1 MADQENQNVENQEVN
16 QSTENQDGST
26 DQPIVSDEENLDGY
40 VRDFDPNIVFH
51 NVELGTAVN
60 ITLDDL
66 SLKRMKEQQTTLL
79 HLNYGEEDIDQK
91 GLITYP
97 SKEEI
102 YAAIGNI
109 AADDGKFKRPKI
121 ISPTNKDKDWRGKLE
136 ATPWDDFG
144 NGIDHIKTVWTVWSS
159 LGTTTI
165 EITPEVAELTGRPMN
180 EAFISTGMFRGEY
193 VNIRVDYYGS
203 DGTRLAGIPV
213 RVMVFPIS
221 VVVDDQPNIK
231 YYSDKEE
238 MTLEIDFNR
247 DTMFSC
253 NIEECTHHRSRFS
266 LIKKNAP
273 DYIHQMLE
281 SDGVDNIIDYHP
293 LLKDG
298 EDEYDNLNSN
308 FRARPLDKY
317 GISFTGFGELEPDT
331 DYLIMVAV
339 STMLEGE
346 ELWGNERIFT
356 FNISRGVLV
365 PAPRFQFPTPNT
377 LEIDFYGCFRVEPLK
392 IINNSI
398 HLGTVVQVATDENF
412 KNIVF
417 TKMGSKFG
425 ERMNLGGDFTKYE
438 GNPLAKR
445 YKDKLNKDYAEGVF
459 IYPLDFEDWAGKV
472 VYIRAKSI
480 LTNFTEDRTNKPL
493 VTTYAEK
500 AWSENLTQGEFL
512 EFEPIESDWS
522 APVVFSL
529 AEVKAHT
536 PKLRFYNRDDS
547 VFESHVV
554 KSCEPHGSSDSKYV
568 FYYDTDGWGYYN
580 EEGEFVDD
588 YPTYPLTDY
597 KVRLVLVQR
606 PLKYQEHV
614 KRKNNEELIEWFKE
628 QKYIS
633 PVEPNLYSILSSED
647 NYLFNGNYDY
657 DVETEY
663 LKVSNFDLII
673 KKSYTGVR
681 GYLLMIFNRMGKEL
695 KMTVNPLTFVSQEYV
710 RDNLTM
716 TFVDLVNGGS
726 GSNGP
731 RRQLMDRNIPDT
743 NLLKQL
749 TPVARVK
756 TNLLGEEAR
765 LEELAKRPGAIPMAH
780 THGHWKLFAVP
791 KGVTDVS
798 QGTLMWEQR
807 SRFNKFVL
815 GGTLDLMYDRED
827 LPDFK
832 TPDTTDDGDVEIPE
846 PSNTLVVPPPTETQF
861 TNFAEEDN
869 ENVLTNFKRT
879 FLDNSSINYGRIVL
893 GDKILTPVFLMHCNI
908 ASGDSSPF
916 LFVGRNT
923 GYIAFSLSSYGPNV
937 NSGSVEI
944 SIFKDS
950 RWHQYK
956 ITDINTDPNMIY
968 VNQKI
973 QINDKRFDI
982 IDTERTYNNSRL
994 YWGMYGCS
1002 SSGLRDLQLG
1012 SSDNSYRD
1020 SKPLGCHDLSNT
1032 SGGTVGPDGHKW
1044 LYREY
1049 NSKTVQV
1056 YHGCITLSTG
1066 IFENR
1071 TYPLDGWPYY
1081 QMKNTVD
1088 RDKTAILKGGRIG
1101 NFVGTLPPM
1110 CHDGNSNYKVIVLYT
1125 TTDIPDDDYKRI
1137 S

>member
-16 QSTENQDGST
+16 QSTGNQDGST

-273 DYIHQMLE
+273 EYIHQMLE

-377 LEIDFYGCFRVEPLK
+377 LEVDFYGCFRVEPLK

-780 THGHWKLFAVP
+780 THGHWKLYAVP

-832 TPDTTDDGDVEIPE
+832 SPDTTDDGDV
-846 PSNTLVVPPPTETQF
+846 
-861 TNFAEEDN
+861 
-869 ENVLTNFKRT
+869 
-879 FLDNSSINYGRIVL
+879 
-893 GDKILTPVFLMHCNI
+893 
-908 ASGDSSPF
+908 
-916 LFVGRNT
+916 
-923 GYIAFSLSSYGPNV
+923 
-937 NSGSVEI
+937 
-944 SIFKDS
+944 
-950 RWHQYK
+950 
-956 ITDINTDPNMIY
+956 
-968 VNQKI
+968 
-973 QINDKRFDI
+973 
-982 IDTERTYNNSRL
+982 
-994 YWGMYGCS
+994 
-1002 SSGLRDLQLG
+1002 
-1012 SSDNSYRD
+1012 
-1020 SKPLGCHDLSNT
+1020 
-1032 SGGTVGPDGHKW
+1032 GG
-1044 LYREY
+1044 
-1049 NSKTVQV
+1049 
-1056 YHGCITLSTG
+1056 
-1066 IFENR
+1066 
-1071 TYPLDGWPYY
+1071 
-1081 QMKNTVD
+1081 
-1088 RDKTAILKGGRIG
+1088 GGE
-1101 NFVGTLPPM
+1101 
-1110 CHDGNSNYKVIVLYT
+1110 
-1125 TTDIPDDDYKRI
+1125 
-1137 S
+1137 